1 MPAAGL
7 HNGTSS
13 RHTSSVGAFAALY
26 WRLVNYEALNQ
37 YVLIAIALL
46 AALLYIGLIC
56 AGFAEFMRGIPKRAN
71 RKKRSRN
78 SHETRRL
85 RNAKRSF

>member
-1 MPAAGL
+1 MTAAGL
-7 HNGTSS
+7 HNGTSN
-13 RHTSSVGAFAALY
+13 RHTSSVGAFAGLY

-37 YVLIAIALL
+37 YVLIAIALF
-46 AALLYIGLIC
+46 AVLLYIGLIC
-56 AGFAEFMRGIPKRAN
+56 AGFAEFVRAIPKRAN

-78 SHETRRL
+78 RRETRGL